1 MSLGDWYLNGT
12 KLCPWSFSYD
22 ETYTTIGEDKVLLSG
37 NYRRDVTARKMN
49 VNMGWNLLPETFDGT
64 YHCFSDLKALG
75 TKGTMT
81 FIRPTGTNSTG
92 TTSYTVMCSMPV
104 GNLAHRTDGVDVYWN
119 VSFSVR
125 QV

>member
-22 ETYTTIGEDKVLLSG
+22 EGYRIVGDEKQLLDG
-37 NYRRDVTARKMN
+37 TLRRDIVARKLV
-49 VNMGWNLLPETFDGT
+49 VNMGWNFLPEQFDGT
-64 YHCFSDLKALG
+64 YHCFADLKALG

-81 FIRPTGTNSTG
+81 FIRPTGTGTG
-92 TTSYTVMCSMPV
+92 TTQYTVLTSMPQ
-104 GNLAHRTDGVDVYWN
+104 GNLAHRTDAVDAYWN
-119 VSFSVR
+119 VTFTVR